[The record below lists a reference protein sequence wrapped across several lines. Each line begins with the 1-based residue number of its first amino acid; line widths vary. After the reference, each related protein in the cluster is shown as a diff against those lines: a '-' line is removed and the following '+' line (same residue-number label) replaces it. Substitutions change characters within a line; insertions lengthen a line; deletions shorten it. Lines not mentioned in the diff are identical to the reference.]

1 MTTSNSTVFN
11 VTRDQII
18 TGALRIL
25 GVLSTG
31 QTPDPGQVT
40 EAAEALNI
48 FVKALEAEGMPQW
61 GINDYAVPLTA
72 AAATYEIGVGRTID
86 TPKPLKVLQAWNHDS
101 TSNVDI
107 PMRLLTRQEY
117 NMLGNKTSSG
127 NPIQFY
133 YEPKLDYGVLHVFP
147 VPGSTEAANNTVY
160 ITYQRTFEDFLIAGN
175 TPDFPQEWLET
186 LKYGLAVRLASEYG
200 IDAESRRLLTQEYM
214 TIKNAALSFGSE
226 EGSMFLGID
235 RRWY

>member
-11 VTRDQII
+11 LTRDQII
-18 TGALRIL
+18 NGALRIL

-31 QTPDPGQVT
+31 QTAESNQIT

-48 FVKALEAEGMPQW
+48 FIKALEAEGMPLW
-61 GINDYAVPLTA
+61 GMVDYAVPLTA
-72 AAATYEIGVGRTID
+72 ATSTYQIGLGKTIN
-86 TPKPLKVLQAWNHDS
+86 TPKPLKVVQAWNHDS
-101 TSNVDI
+101 VSNVDI

-117 NMLGNKTSSG
+117 SMLGNKTSAG
-127 NPIQFY
+127 NPIQY
-133 YEPKLDYGVLHVFP
+133 YYQPKLDYGELHVFP
-147 VPGSTEAANNTVY
+147 VPSSTEAANNTIY
-160 ITYQRTFEDFLIAGN
+160 ITYQRTFEDFLVAGD

-200 IDAESRRLLTQEYM
+200 IDAESRRLLLQEYM
-214 TIKNAALSFGSE
+214 TIKNAALSFGTE
-226 EGSMFLGID
+226 EGSLFFGID

>member
-18 TGALRIL
+18 NGALRIL

-31 QTPDPGQVT
+31 QTADVGQIT

-61 GINDYAVPLTA
+61 GISTYAIPLTA
-72 AAATYEIGVGRTID
+72 AANTYQIGIGKTINIS
-86 TPKPLKVLQAWNHDS
+86 KPLKVIQAWNHDS
-101 TSNVDI
+101 TSNIDI

-117 NMLGNKTSSG
+117 SMLGNKTSSG
-127 NPIQFY
+127 NPIQYY
-133 YEPKLDYGVLHVFP
+133 YEPRINYGVLSVFP
-147 VPGSTEAANNTVY
+147 TPSSTEATNNTIY
-160 ITYQRTFEDFLIAGN
+160 ITYQRTFEDFLAAGD

-214 TIKNAALSFGSE
+214 IIKNAALSFGSE
-226 EGSMFLGID
+226 EGSLFFGID